1 MNWELTNG
9 TIITPDNV
17 IAGGSLTVGGNKFVK
32 VDKKPSG
39 DSKIQID
46 LNGLIVL
53 PGFINGHDHLL
64 GSYMP
69 RVGSRKPYLNWLVW
83 DNDLKSSPVYA
94 ERQQIESKDLYLLG
108 AYRHLLCGVT
118 SVHDHIPHFVQDM
131 FSENLPIRLLSDYT
145 LAHSIT
151 SFALK
156 WGDSVE
162 VEHRLAVERDIP
174 FVAHCSEG
182 YDEET
187 RKSVSVLNQKGA
199 LSKNTVLIHGIAFSA
214 DDIKLLSENKCNV
227 VWCPASNIYMFEKT
241 APVKELMDQHVNICL
256 GTDSPMSGSVNMFQE
271 IFIAD
276 RYFEKTYDNPLSS
289 KALVNMLTVNPARAF
304 SLKNLGTIAPGQLA
318 DFIIVNGDRT
328 KPYDTVKTMNYE
340 DIMLVVIDG
349 KPAYADEN
357 FIPLF
362 DALGISYQKVKVD
375 SFKKIIHGDV
385 LGLLD
390 RIRKSVG
397 FHKELEFLPVEEW

>member
-1 MNWELTNG
+1 MNWELSNG
-9 TIITPDNV
+9 TIITPENV
-17 IAGGSLTVGGNKFVK
+17 IHNGSLFIGNDKILK
-32 VDKKPSG
+32 VDKKQTG
-39 DSKIQID
+39 DGKIQID
-46 LNGLIVL
+46 LNGLIVM
-53 PGFINGHDHLL
+53 PGLINGHDHLL

-131 FSENLPIRLLSDYT
+131 FKEDLPIRLIDNYA

-156 WGDSVE
+156 WGDSIE
-162 VEHRLAVERDIP
+162 MEHRLARERDIP

-187 RKSVSVLNQKGA
+187 KKSVSVLNEKGA
-199 LSKNTVLIHGIAFSA
+199 LNKNTVLVHGIAFTA
-214 DDIKLLSENKCNV
+214 DDIKLLAKNECNV
-227 VWCPASNIYMFEKT
+227 IWCPASNIYMFEKT
-241 APVKELMDQHVNICL
+241 APVKELMEQHVNVCL

-271 IFIAD
+271 IFIAKK
-276 RYFEKTYDNPLSS
+276 YYETTYDAQLSA
-289 KALVNMLTVNPARAF
+289 KTILNMLTVNPARAF
-304 SLKNLGTIAPGQLA
+304 SLKNLGTIAAGQLA
-318 DFIIVNGDRT
+318 DFIIVNGD
-328 KPYDTVKTMNYE
+328 KSQPYEAINSMNYE
-340 DIMLVVIDG
+340 DVMLVVING
-349 KPAYADEN
+349 RPVYGDEN

-362 DALGISYQKVKVD
+362 DTLGVSFQKIKVD
-375 SFKKIIHGDV
+375 SFKKIIHGDI

-397 FHKELEFLPVEEW
+397 FHKELEFIPVEEW